1 MIKSGHFWTTYLLSL
16 VNVVCEQPLILIY
29 PFRIYEYTDILCV
42 NESEAQ
48 IILGQ
53 EDPIETEADIEK
65 AMNLLLLKCPIIV
78 ITLGKFFWTKSVNFG
93 IVALHV
99 FQNFFSHWLA
109 HCTVEK
115 SANERRGYQTA
126 AVSKD

>member
-1 MIKSGHFWTTYLLSL
+1 M
-16 VNVVCEQPLILIY
+16 
-29 PFRIYEYTDILCV
+29 

-78 ITLGKFFWTKSVNFG
+78 ITLGKFFCTMSVNLG
-93 IVALHV
+93 IQKNYKLR
-99 FQNFFSHWLA
+99 S
-109 HCTVEK
+109 
-115 SANERRGYQTA
+115 S
-126 AVSKD
+126 

>member
-1 MIKSGHFWTTYLLSL
+1 M
-16 VNVVCEQPLILIY
+16 
-29 PFRIYEYTDILCV
+29 

-78 ITLGKFFWTKSVNFG
+78 ITLGKFFCTKSVNFG
-93 IVALHV
+93 TQKNLLIKV
-99 FQNFFSHWLA
+99 Q
-109 HCTVEK
+109 E
-115 SANERRGYQTA
+115 
-126 AVSKD
+126 

>member
-1 MIKSGHFWTTYLLSL
+1 M
-16 VNVVCEQPLILIY
+16 
-29 PFRIYEYTDILCV
+29 

-78 ITLGKFFWTKSVNFG
+78 ITLGKF
-93 IVALHV
+93 L
-99 FQNFFSHWLA
+99 
-109 HCTVEK
+109 
-115 SANERRGYQTA
+115 TA
-126 AVSKD
+126 SSLTQSKELLRHHFCQHAIYPI

>member
-1 MIKSGHFWTTYLLSL
+1 M
-16 VNVVCEQPLILIY
+16 
-29 PFRIYEYTDILCV
+29 

-93 IVALHV
+93 TQKKL
-99 FQNFFSHWLA
+99 
-109 HCTVEK
+109 
-115 SANERRGYQTA
+115 
-126 AVSKD
+126 

>member
-78 ITLGKFFWTKSVNFG
+78 ITLGKFF
-93 IVALHV
+93 
-99 FQNFFSHWLA
+99 
-109 HCTVEK
+109 
-115 SANERRGYQTA
+115 
-126 AVSKD
+126 

>member
-1 MIKSGHFWTTYLLSL
+1 MTPISAINYNNQAFKVLNFQSTS
-16 VNVVCEQPLILIY
+16 LILIY

-65 AMNLLLLKCPIIV
+65 GMNLLLLKCPIIV
-78 ITLGKFFWTKSVNFG
+78 ITLGKFF
-93 IVALHV
+93 
-99 FQNFFSHWLA
+99 
-109 HCTVEK
+109 
-115 SANERRGYQTA
+115 
-126 AVSKD
+126 